1 MIFYKTN
8 EEIEL
13 MRQSNMLVSRTL
25 AHVGELLKVGVSPKN
40 IDKSAEQFIR
50 DHGGIPGFKGYR
62 GFPSTLCMSTND
74 RVVHGIPDDR
84 PYQDGDI
91 VSVDCGVI
99 LNEFYG
105 DAAYTFSFKGV
116 AKETMTLLKIT
127 KESLQKGI
135 DNAIVGN
142 RIGDISNAIQQYC
155 EKEHG
160 FGIVRELVGH
170 GVGRSLHEEPEVP
183 NFGLRGRGVMLKEG
197 MVLAIEPMVNLGNK
211 AVKQLK
217 DGWTIVTRD
226 SKPSAHFEH
235 SVAIK
240 SEGPDILSN
249 HEIIEDSIKKN
260 EDLVI
265 ISNIF

>member
-1 MIFYKTN
+1 
-8 EEIEL
+8 
-13 MRQSNMLVSRTL
+13 
-25 AHVGELLKVGVSPKN
+25 
-40 IDKSAEQFIR
+40 
-50 DHGGIPGFKGYR
+50 
-62 GFPSTLCMSTND
+62 
-74 RVVHGIPDDR
+74 
-84 PYQDGDI
+84 
-91 VSVDCGVI
+91 
-99 LNEFYG
+99 
-105 DAAYTFSFKGV
+105 
-116 AKETMTLLKIT
+116 
-127 KESLQKGI
+127 
-135 DNAIVGN
+135 
-142 RIGDISNAIQQYC
+142 
-155 EKEHG
+155 